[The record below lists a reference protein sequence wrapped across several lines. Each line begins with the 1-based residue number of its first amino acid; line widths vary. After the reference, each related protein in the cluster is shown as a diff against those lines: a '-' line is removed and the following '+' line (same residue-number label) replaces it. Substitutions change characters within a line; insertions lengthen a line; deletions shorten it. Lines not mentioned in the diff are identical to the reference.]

1 MLIAIR
7 HLKDSL
13 WVSLNMEFKIVNI
26 LVNYIVDYLLE
37 CEIGFREGCFRR
49 FEGAVIRLSSEHVSS
64 FGQT

>member
-1 MLIAIR
+1 M
-7 HLKDSL
+7 
-13 WVSLNMEFKIVNI
+13 SLNMEFKIVNI

-49 FEGAVIRLSSEHVSS
+49 FEGAVIRLSSKHVSS